1 MKTRSLFGV
10 VVIFL
15 LPFLAFAQGT
25 PTIVVEDIQICTSVE
40 DRQPV
45 GADTSFARDIGQLW
59 CFTKLSSDQDTAS
72 ISHVWYYNDKEMLR
86 VELDVNAKTWRTWS
100 SKRIM
105 DSWTGTWRVDVLSS
119 DGNILTSK
127 QFTIQE

>member
-1 MKTRSLFGV
+1 MKTRSLFGIL
-10 VVIFL
+10 VIFL
-15 LPFLAFAQGT
+15 MPVLAFAQGT
-25 PTIVVEDIQICTSVE
+25 PTIVIEDIQICTSVE

-45 GADTSFARDIGQLW
+45 GADTSFSRDIGQLW

>member
-15 LPFLAFAQGT
+15 LPFLVFAQDT

-45 GADTSFARDIGQLW
+45 GADTSFSRDIGQLW
-59 CFTKLSSDQDTAS
+59 CITKLSSDQDTTS

-119 DGNILTSK
+119 DGNVLTSK